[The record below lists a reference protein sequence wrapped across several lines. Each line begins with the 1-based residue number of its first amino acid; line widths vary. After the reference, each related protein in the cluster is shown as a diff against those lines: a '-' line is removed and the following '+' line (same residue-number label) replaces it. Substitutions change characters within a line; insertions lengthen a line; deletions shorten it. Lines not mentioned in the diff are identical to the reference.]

1 MLHFVLDVDVE
12 LILRVSATP
21 VLLHHSL
28 DELLDANDFVVGL
41 FLVEFLAL
49 PDEHL
54 VLVVLLAWHSVL
66 GSGAQDQEG
75 VVLQLLEV
83 KDRHGLVPVG
93 VYVQSGLQLLLFL
106 DNASVVSHLVDDWL
120 CLDEV
125 VVLKL

>member
-75 VVLQLLEV
+75 VVL
-83 KDRHGLVPVG
+83 
-93 VYVQSGLQLLLFL
+93 
-106 DNASVVSHLVDDWL
+106 
-120 CLDEV
+120 
-125 VVLKL
+125 